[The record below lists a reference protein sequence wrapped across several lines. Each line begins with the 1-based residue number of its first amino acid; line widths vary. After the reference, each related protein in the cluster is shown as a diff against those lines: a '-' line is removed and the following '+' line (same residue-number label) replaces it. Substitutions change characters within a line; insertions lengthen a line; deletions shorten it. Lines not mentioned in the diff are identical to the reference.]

1 MSHTDDKIVYPKLQG
16 ATNYRS
22 WKLNMISLFKR
33 DQAHEIATGTEPKP
47 ATPTY
52 QKNLTKLQFKD
63 KLTTASAPGST
74 TTVTPQS
81 GDSTVTTEAAA
92 AAAATAA
99 TAAAA
104 ASAAQRPPLSR
115 DDIEDV
121 YQSYI

>member
-63 KLTTASAPGST
+63 KLTARASAPGST
-74 TTVTPQS
+74 TAMTPQS
-81 GDSTVTTEAAA
+81 RDSTVTTEAAA

-104 ASAAQRPPLSR
+104 AS
-115 DDIEDV
+115 
-121 YQSYI
+121 